1 MATGKIHSFETFGA
15 VDGPGVRFIV
25 FLSGCPFR
33 CVYCHNPD
41 TWAKPPA
48 FEMTAADVAAKALR
62 YRSYWR
68 DNGGV
73 TVSGGEPMLQAEFV
87 AELFDLVHKAGAT
100 TCLDTSAA
108 LFPPD
113 GDLVST
119 ESGRALRRLL
129 DATDTVLL
137 DIKHI
142 DDAKHRA
149 ITGSG
154 NAAPLACAKYLAE
167 IGKRVWIR
175 HVLVPGWTDGEDDL
189 RRLGD
194 FIRSLGNVERVDVLP
209 YHVLGVHK
217 WHDLGLQYALEG
229 VNPPEATSL
238 ATAKSLLSL

>member
-1 MATGKIHSFETFGA
+1 MA
-15 VDGPGVRFIV
+15 
-25 FLSGCPFR
+25 L
-33 CVYCHNPD
+33 
-41 TWAKPPA
+41 
-48 FEMTAADVAAKALR
+48 
-62 YRSYWR
+62 
-68 DNGGV
+68 
-73 TVSGGEPMLQAEFV
+73 TVSCRPYHKGLS
-87 AELFDLVHKAGAT
+87 LVV
-100 TCLDTSAA
+100 
-108 LFPPD
+108 P
-113 GDLVST
+113 
-119 ESGRALRRLL
+119 

-149 ITGSG
+149 LTGSG

-217 WHDLGLQYALEG
+217 WKEQDIPYKLDG
-229 VNPPEATSL
+229 VNPPDDASV
-238 ATAKSLLSL
+238 AKAKMLLSLAPIPSS